1 MKTIYKSL
9 MTIAFAGLCL
19 ASCDKELKE
28 DTAMEVGVVTDS
40 NVSFDGKTV
49 TVKKGSPVTFSF
61 DGDPDFITFFSGEID
76 HEYKFRNRTE
86 MKIEDIEKCEINF
99 DMVAQYD
106 APPKNTPQT
115 ALDIFISDN
124 FPGMAKNNFE
134 ADKLLVE
141 GFDWTYLIPTEE
153 LPVKVES
160 NTKSY
165 SYTKDLASY
174 LGKQIT
180 IAFHYKGGQDGAVR
194 QPKFSFN
201 NIRIEL
207 AFNNNKSETVYAKNL
222 GFTPLNIVNNESDQQ
237 SDKVK
242 DREYGAVDGGVPGFW
257 KTVIPTEI
265 IVSSSAAGTTL
276 KNSWLIS
283 EPLLLNGSC
292 NPDAGVAIK
301 NISQSLE
308 IYSHTYEEAGT
319 YTATFVA
326 NNANYVHQGGQ
337 VVRELT
343 INVVE

>member
-1 MKTIYKSL
+1 
-9 MTIAFAGLCL
+9 
-19 ASCDKELKE
+19 
-28 DTAMEVGVVTDS
+28 
-40 NVSFDGKTV
+40 
-49 TVKKGSPVTFSF
+49 
-61 DGDPDFITFFSGEID
+61 
-76 HEYKFRNRTE
+76 
-86 MKIEDIEKCEINF
+86 
-99 DMVAQYD
+99 
-106 APPKNTPQT
+106 
-115 ALDIFISDN
+115 
-124 FPGMAKNNFE
+124 MAKNNFE

-257 KTVIPTEI
+257 KTNLPTEI
-265 IVSSSAAGTTL
+265 IVSSSAAGATL